1 MPNKKSVRFLFKKQ
15 IKNKILP
22 NIFKLAIIYN
32 DETNY
37 ICGDTMEN
45 LKEVLL
51 LLCDLQELD
60 TRIVNFE
67 QNMADLPKKI
77 EDKKREITVL
87 KADCENKK
95 AEYVKLNSLKKEKES
110 ALASKESVIAKHTAD
125 LNTVKSNDLYKTC
138 LLEIE
143 KAKADKSNIEDE
155 ILILMDSIEKELAV
169 LKTNEENLK
178 KSESNINNEITLIE
192 QEIQK
197 FRADIDSAKKERE
210 EFAKKISANVLS
222 QYERIRENRN
232 GQGLALVDGDSCT
245 GCNMVLRPQLIMQA
259 TKCTE
264 IVYCDNCSRILFN
277 KKHTV

>member
-1 MPNKKSVRFLFKKQ
+1 
-15 IKNKILP
+15 
-22 NIFKLAIIYN
+22 
-32 DETNY
+32 
-37 ICGDTMEN
+37 MEN

-51 LLCDLQELD
+51 LLCGLQELD

-67 QNMADLPKKI
+67 QNLTGLPKKI
-77 EDKKREITVL
+77 EEKKRGIETL
-87 KADCENKK
+87 KTDCENKK
-95 AEYVKLNSLKKEKES
+95 ADYVKLNSLKKEKES
-110 ALASKESVIAKHTAD
+110 ALAAKESLIAKHTAD
-125 LNTVKSNDLYKTC
+125 LNAVKSNDLYKTC

-169 LKTNEENLK
+169 LKNNEESLK
-178 KSESNINNEITLIE
+178 KSESAINSEISMIE

-197 FRADIDSAKKERE
+197 LRTEIDSLKKERE
-210 EFAKKISANVLS
+210 EFAKKINANVLS

-232 GQGLALVDGDSCT
+232 GHGLSLIDGDSCT